1 MLRQVPSHDPSRGF
15 PAYNTW
21 SKLQV
26 TTNLHP
32 RPDAQIS
39 GSSPVGHQALMRLPR
54 TPHILEP
61 PRTSAM
67 AELGAHK
74 NIMRRQRRVRLLS
87 LPRELF
93 NEVFDVVENLPNIA
107 ALRLTCVD
115 LGSSRHAALY
125 CTYQLLPTHQSI
137 ARLQRM
143 LDSPT
148 IDIRRGLKCPKPSW
162 IKHLIIEGAEPCA
175 ERAVKSWRSYHL
187 LRDALPMYHEF
198 YFAEWA
204 PMVESNMEAILSSLV
219 IRLDN
224 LNVLGYS
231 PGLHGSRGYVETS
244 VEIRGQVVRA
254 AFDKSSTLQQFSD
267 MMFREKEHMFAA
279 GW

>member
-1 MLRQVPSHDPSRGF
+1 
-15 PAYNTW
+15 
-21 SKLQV
+21 
-26 TTNLHP
+26 
-32 RPDAQIS
+32 
-39 GSSPVGHQALMRLPR
+39 MRLPR

-67 AELGAHK
+67 AELGARK
-74 NIMRRQRRVRLLS
+74 NILRRQRRVRLLS

-93 NEVFDVVENLPNIA
+93 NKVFDVVENLSDIA

-115 LGSSRHAALY
+115 LGCGRHTALY

-148 IDIRRGLKCPKPSW
+148 IDIRRGIGCPKPGW

-175 ERAVKSWRSYHL
+175 EQAVESWRLYHL
-187 LRDALPMYHEF
+187 LRDALPTYHGF
-198 YFAEWA
+198 YVAEWA
-204 PMVESNMEAILSSLV
+204 PMVESNMETILSFLV

-231 PGLHGSRGYVETS
+231 SSLHGSRGYVQPS

-254 AFDKSSTLQQFSD
+254 AFDKSPNLQQFSD
-267 MMFREKEHMFAA
+267 MMFREKEHKFAVA
-279 GW
+279 W